1 MYETKRRFISKYVT
15 LQLQYTPQNVV
26 SDFILLLVDNLFENV
41 YMYCLRLVEGI
52 AKDLWS
58 KDRALSLVLMS
69 HTDIYEIYF

>member
-52 AKDLWS
+52 AKDL
-58 KDRALSLVLMS
+58 
-69 HTDIYEIYF
+69 